1 MTDDKKITLT
11 EENFNKM
18 NIFRRLSNISI
29 KELYNAKLWYD
40 GFKKWILTS
49 EEYAGDGHYLIN
61 ARRRLLYTVD
71 DNSNATN
78 EDWYGFNQ
86 EQIDELERSEYY
98 PLISIP
104 EDEYFYQSIKPFSIQ
119 DYSEFDIGIT
129 IQNNIPT
136 VLFYHGYGF
145 VDKIDQ
151 GATTWN
157 EFPRHVCN
165 ESIIFESVMSST
177 LGLLGKN
184 WSHKLE
190 YCSNDS
196 WTEPIPA
203 VVFELPYEEWLI
215 NWLLPEASEDKD
227 TIQKN
232 DDNPERKDLNDWKEQ
247 VKDRDN
253 VCIVCGDEK
262 HLECHHV
269 YPFGLYPKLR
279 DDVNNGVVLCRWCHR
294 RYHSHY
300 GKEERV
306 NPSTLMQFVQRFGTG
321 ATQSHVTT
329 VEHVEQ
335 VLKDDVHMSKK
346 GKLEQIIEIIKGYN
360 QDDQPCTMVE
370 LFKDSNLTMLKL
382 EELLDALA
390 VKGVVYQFPEGQ
402 YHVA

>member
-1 MTDDKKITLT
+1 
-11 EENFNKM
+11 
-18 NIFRRLSNISI
+18 
-29 KELYNAKLWYD
+29 
-40 GFKKWILTS
+40 
-49 EEYAGDGHYLIN
+49 
-61 ARRRLLYTVD
+61 
-71 DNSNATN
+71 
-78 EDWYGFNQ
+78 
-86 EQIDELERSEYY
+86 
-98 PLISIP
+98 
-104 EDEYFYQSIKPFSIQ
+104 
-119 DYSEFDIGIT
+119 
-129 IQNNIPT
+129 
-136 VLFYHGYGF
+136 
-145 VDKIDQ
+145 
-151 GATTWN
+151 
-157 EFPRHVCN
+157 
-165 ESIIFESVMSST
+165 MSST

-232 DDNPERKDLNDWKEQ
+232 DDNPERKDLTSWKEL
-247 VKDRDN
+247 VKARDK

-269 YPFGLYPKLR
+269 YPFGLYPELR

-329 VEHVEQ
+329 VEHVQQ
-335 VLKDDVHMSKK
+335 VLKGDAHMSKK